1 MTLHLTHE
9 QLCDLIFADL
19 SPKPYSDSV
28 LSFDRKHTPAVVED
42 HLRACLLCSA
52 ELKSLRDS
60 LTLYRDASTAY
71 ACQEFAHTHIQ
82 WSSIAPAP
90 HRYLSQP
97 LYWAAAALTIVAAL
111 FPLSLHRQQASPAP
125 ANAALTSP
133 QSVGSQT
140 AVASATESDED
151 LLADIDQKVAADV
164 PSPLEPLADP
174 TATAAATSS
183 TSEQRKN

>member
-19 SPKPYSDSV
+19 SPKPYSSSV
-28 LSFDRKHTPAVVED
+28 LPFDRKHTPAVVED

-71 ACQEFAHTHIQ
+71 ARQEFAHTHIQ

-97 LYWAAAALTIVAAL
+97 LYWAAAALTIVAAM

-125 ANAALTSP
+125 TNATLTSP
-133 QSVGSQT
+133 QSGATQT
-140 AVASATESDED
+140 AVASTTESDED

-174 TATAAATSS
+174 TAAAATPS